1 MADVARPGV
10 RAACGS
16 SRRRGFC
23 RGCPGVAATH
33 CHSSD
38 SFLHPFPCHPSAAQ
52 CAEILEVQLYVSRD
66 RGAKWRFY
74 SRTEPQQGA
83 FAFQTT
89 GDGEY
94 WFFIRTVDRL
104 GQVQPQTVGEPGL
117 RVVVDTVPPKLRL
130 EAQRGDLGQIVV
142 RWTIEEPNLKAG
154 GLRIQCRAAANQPWQ
169 LVPMDSAATTGSTV
183 RSGEAQW
190 WPPADYERI
199 EIRGEAADAA
209 GNTAVEHAEVA
220 AKPKPLP
227 VAAAQPG
234 PPKGNSTALHE
245 PKKAVAGGAT
255 AEASPGSSSSFPD
268 SSVAMPQE
276 QPGWQACAGTAVDSV
291 AQRARRQSGILEK
304 VDDAADDSCRP
315 AGRRGAAAW
324 FGRFCGAALPGRFA
338 VTGQRLAFRPG
349 IQCAPACRR
358 AIDRE
363 FESGSARL
371 RAGWDTGSDGRLH
384 PRLGGDTDSLCRGQQ
399 SDSAHR

>member
-1 MADVARPGV
+1 MSPL
-10 RAACGS
+10 
-16 SRRRGFC
+16 RRGNA
-23 RGCPGVAATH
+23 P
-33 CHSSD
+33 
-38 SFLHPFPCHPSAAQ
+38 
-52 CAEILEVQLYVSRD
+52 EILEVQLYVSRD

-227 VAAAQPG
+227 VAAA
-234 PPKGNSTALHE
+234 AR
-245 PKKAVAGGAT
+245 T
-255 AEASPGSSSSFPD
+255 AEGKLHR
-268 SSVAMPQE
+268 VARTEKGRGRRRHRRGFARFVLQLS
-276 QPGWQACAGTAVDSV
+276 GLFRSDAARTARLAGRAGTAVDSV

>member
-38 SFLHPFPCHPSAAQ
+38 SFLHPFPCHPSAAH
-52 CAEILEVQLYVSRD
+52 APEILEVQLYVSRD

-117 RVVVDTVPPKLRL
+117 RVVVNTVPPKLRL

-142 RWTIEEPNLKAG
+142 RWTIEEPNLKAAV
-154 GLRIQCRAAANQPWQ
+154 CESSA
-169 LVPMDSAATTGSTV
+169 VPPPTNRGSSSRWIPRRPPARRL

-268 SSVAMPQE
+268 SSVAMPQNS
-276 QPGWQACAGTAVDSV
+276 PAGRPRRNCRRFRGTAS
-291 AQRARRQSGILEK
+291 ARQSGILEK

-324 FGRFCGAALPGRFA
+324 FGRFCGDALPGRFA

-349 IQCAPACRR
+349 IQWRSCLPPR
-358 AIDRE
+358 DR
-363 FESGSARL
+363 
-371 RAGWDTGSDGRLH
+371 
-384 PRLGGDTDSLCRGQQ
+384 P
-399 SDSAHR
+399 